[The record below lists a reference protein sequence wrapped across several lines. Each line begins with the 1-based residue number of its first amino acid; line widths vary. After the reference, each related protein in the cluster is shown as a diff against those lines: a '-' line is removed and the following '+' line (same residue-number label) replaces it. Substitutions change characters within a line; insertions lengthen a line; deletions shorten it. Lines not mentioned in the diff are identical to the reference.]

1 MARSAE
7 VRAAKWTARMAAEAL
22 SPIMQRRL
30 TGAAEAYYR
39 SAQDAVALDEVVRA
53 VLNAQPS
60 GVAFYTVPMYFACGR
75 EFNRLI
81 NKCSGDSLAIEI
93 DVIKTKWVSRG
104 LVEVVVV
111 AIRDALGVPEP
122 IAP

>member
-30 TGAAEAYYR
+30 AGATEAYYR

-60 GVAFYTVPMYFACGR
+60 GVVFYTVPMYFACGR

-81 NKCSGDSLAIEI
+81 NKFSGESLAIEI